1 VPTILKK
8 IGIIAALFILFTGLM
23 LARKGFLTKEKLL
36 YLVEMILV
44 TEQEKSYS
52 PTKEKQNEELLLLVE
67 EIEKEKE
74 EITIKKEEL
83 KQFNARLL
91 VQEEELRERG
101 KEILI
106 LRNEAENY
114 IKQKKEHQ
122 TEEMSWLAGVY
133 EKMSAEE
140 AASII
145 QELNENLSLAILS
158 QMEEKQVAKILEA
171 MSPQQAARLS
181 QKVGSDSL

>member
-1 VPTILKK
+1 MRTILKK
-8 IGIIAALFILFTGLM
+8 IGIIVALFILFTGIM

-52 PTKEKQNEELLLLVE
+52 PTKGKQNEELLHLLEQIE
-67 EIEKEKE
+67 EEKE

-91 VQEEELRERG
+91 VQEEELGERG

-114 IKQKKEHQ
+114 IKQKEEQQ

-133 EKMSAEE
+133 EKMKAEE
-140 AASII
+140 AATII
-145 QELNENLSLAILS
+145 QELDENLCLSILS
-158 QMEEKQVAKILEA
+158 QMEGKQVAKILAA
-171 MSPQQAARLS
+171 MKPEQAARLS
-181 QKVGSDSL
+181 QKVGADSS

>member
-1 VPTILKK
+1 MPTILKK
-8 IGIIAALFILFTGLM
+8 IGIIAALFILFTGIM

-52 PTKEKQNEELLLLVE
+52 PAKEKQNQELLLLVE

-74 EITIKKEEL
+74 EITMEKEEL
-83 KQFNARLL
+83 NQFNARLL
-91 VQEEELRERG
+91 VQKEELKEWG

-106 LRNEAENY
+106 LRNEAKNY
-114 IKQKKEHQ
+114 IEQKEEQQ
-122 TEEMSWLAGVY
+122 TEEVSWLAGVY
-133 EKMSAEE
+133 EGMGAEE
-140 AASII
+140 AATII
-145 QELNENLSLAILS
+145 QELDENLSLGILS
-158 QMEEKQVAKILEA
+158 QMDEKQVAKILEA

-181 QKVGSDSL
+181 EKVGADS